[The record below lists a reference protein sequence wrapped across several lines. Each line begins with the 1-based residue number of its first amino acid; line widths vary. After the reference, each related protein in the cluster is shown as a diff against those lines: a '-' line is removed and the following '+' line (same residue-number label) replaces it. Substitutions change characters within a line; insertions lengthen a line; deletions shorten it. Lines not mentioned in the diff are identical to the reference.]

1 MKLLKNIA
9 VTAVTLSI
17 LSGLLAGCANSNVNV
32 DSVKAN
38 ESTIQADV
46 AEQETEAAD
55 AKQEAA
61 EASENTES
69 DDLYDEIIKRG
80 YLIVGTEGTYA
91 PNTYHNEDGELVG
104 FDVEVAALVA
114 KHLGVDV
121 QYEETEWASIFAA
134 LDSGQI
140 DVIVN
145 EVGYTDERAE
155 KYDFSDPYAFV
166 KAAILTRADDDSI
179 KSFEDLDGKIAAN
192 EATSLWG
199 ERALS
204 YGAELDPVNAMAQ
217 SISEVLFE
225 RADATLNAETAFADY
240 ISEHPDENIK
250 IAVTSDDAVS
260 VSYIPVKKGNEKLVQ
275 AINDALKE
283 AYDAG
288 ELSEVSEKYFHID
301 VTKE

>member
-121 QYEETEWASIFAA
+121 RYEETEWASIFAA

-199 ERALS
+199 ENVHSAFANSSMLRPLCPKARKARTFLIRGQKPLCVVYDAYEMIILHQMLDVNRSIAL
-204 YGAELDPVNAMAQ
+204 VNVALGQ
-217 SISEVLFE
+217 
-225 RADATLNAETAFADY
+225 ATLKRWNP
-240 ISEHPDENIK
+240 SPDSPK
-250 IAVTSDDAVS
+250 I
-260 VSYIPVKKGNEKLVQ
+260 
-275 AINDALKE
+275 
-283 AYDAG
+283 
-288 ELSEVSEKYFHID
+288 
-301 VTKE
+301 

>member
-9 VTAVTLSI
+9 ITAVTLSI
-17 LSGLLAGCANSNVNV
+17 LSGVLAGCANSNVNV

-91 PNTYHNEDGELVG
+91 PNTYHDEDGELVG

-121 QYEETEWASIFAA
+121 QYVETEWASIFAA

-240 ISEHPDENIK
+240 INEHPDENIK